1 MMKSKHATTF
11 LKSVIVGVIAAFASA
26 GFTAATAADKPGKGV
41 TVQPAVAT
49 WTSAIPISW
58 VYVELL
64 EDLGYD
70 VNNPVALSNPVAFLA
85 VAEGDAAY
93 FPNSWFPLH
102 NAQLPDNFRDK
113 ATVFDPVCPACGIQ
127 GYLVDKKSVEKY
139 DIEGISDIV
148 ENDKVRKAFDH
159 NGDGKAELYGCPPG
173 WGCHEAINKL
183 IDHFELGDVLN
194 HVDAG
199 YSANFAE
206 VVSRIESGEPA
217 LYYTWGPSA
226 WLTNLVPGKDV
237 MWVNVPGI
245 INDRNERASGVKGA
259 TTDPIRMGFPP
270 NDIQV
275 SANNT
280 FLENNPAAA
289 ELFRQV
295 RIPLGWISETD
306 ATMSDKNL
314 QDEEVRPLARKWI
327 KNNRDKVN
335 KWLDAARAAAN

>member
-1 MMKSKHATTF
+1 MKRKHATSI
-11 LKSVIVGVIAAFASA
+11 LKSAIVGAAAAFAFA
-26 GFTAATAADKPGKGV
+26 GFTAATAAERPGQGV

-64 EDLGYD
+64 EELGYD
-70 VNNPVALSNPVAFLA
+70 VRNPIALSNPVAFLA

-102 NAQLPDNFRDK
+102 NAQLPGNFHDR
-113 ATVFDPVCPACGIQ
+113 ATIFDPLCPACGVQ
-127 GYLVDKKSVEKY
+127 GYLVDKASVEKY
-139 DIEGISDIV
+139 NITGISDIV
-148 ENDKVRKAFDH
+148 ENDAVRAAFDH

-173 WGCHEAINKL
+173 WGCHEANNAMIE
-183 IDHFELGDVLN
+183 HFGLGDVLN

-206 VVSRIESGEPA
+206 VVSRIDSGESV

-226 WLTNLVPGKDV
+226 WLTTLVPGKDV

-245 INDRNERASGVKGA
+245 INDENERASGVSGA
-259 TTDPIRMGFPP
+259 ASDPITMGFPP

-275 SANNT
+275 SANNG
-280 FLENNPAAA
+280 FLEANPAAA

-306 ATMSDKNL
+306 AKMSEQDLK
-314 QDEEVRPLARKWI
+314 DEEVRPLARKWI
-327 KNNRDKVN
+327 KANRKKVD
-335 KWLDAARAAAN
+335 KWLNAARAAAG

>member
-1 MMKSKHATTF
+1 MKHTHPVSI
-11 LKSVIVGVIAAFASA
+11 LKSTIVGAVAAIALAVFGS
-26 GFTAATAADKPGKGV
+26 ATAAEKPGEGV

-64 EDLGYD
+64 KELGYD
-70 VNNPVALSNPVAFLA
+70 VRDPVALSNPVAFLA

-102 NAQLPDNFRDK
+102 NAQLPDNFRDQ
-113 ATVFDPVCPACGIQ
+113 ATIFDPVCPACGVQ
-127 GYLVDKKSVEKY
+127 GYLVDKASVEKY
-139 DIEGISDIV
+139 DITGISDIV
-148 ENDKVRKAFDH
+148 ENDDVRAAFDH
-159 NGDGKAELYGCPPG
+159 DGDGKAELYGCPPG
-173 WGCHEAINKL
+173 WGCHEANNKM
-183 IDHFELGDVLN
+183 IEHFDLGDVLN

-206 VVSRIESGEPA
+206 VVSRIDAGESA

-226 WLTNLVPGKDV
+226 WLTTLVPGEDV
-237 MWVNVPGI
+237 MWVNVPGV
-245 INDRNERASGVKGA
+245 INDENERASGVSGA
-259 TTDPIRMGFPP
+259 ATDPIEMGFPP

-275 SANNT
+275 SANNG
-280 FLENNPAAA
+280 FLEANPAAA

-306 ATMSDKNL
+306 ATMSEKDLK
-314 QDEEVRPLARKWI
+314 DAEIRPLAREWI
-327 KNNRDKVN
+327 EANADQVN
-335 KWLDAARAAAN
+335 EWLDAARAAAE